1 VLGTGDDHMTELRS
15 TNANGETIQ
24 WLYDEQ
30 TGRPTEAR
38 NLGTPELPQ
47 NVQLAAYSYNDDSKK
62 LTEKKR
68 VLLLAHMRAH
78 GVRFGFGCAGPG
90 EIDSFNILGATF
102 RAMSRAVTRLTADLG
117 AGPGE
122 ALVLVDGP
130 HRIKGLS
137 LRQEAVV
144 RGDQRSLSIA
154 AASIFAKVVRDRWM
168 EELDRRHPGYGL
180 AVHKGYGTKAHL
192 AALTAL
198 GPSPAHRLSFAPVRA
213 SVKDREAAQA

>member
-1 VLGTGDDHMTELRS
+1 MERLGPAYLIGV
-15 TNANGETIQ
+15 
-24 WLYDEQ
+24 DEA
-30 TGRPTEAR
+30 GRGPLA
-38 NLGTPELPQ
+38 GP
-47 NVQLAAYSYNDDSKK
+47 VAAAAAYIPPAARPFLHEIDDSKK